1 MPNKISYTPL
11 FETRCKRFLKKF
23 PSLHSELEQLE
34 NDLIQNPLLGTHLG
48 SNLYKIRLASKDKG
62 KGKSGGFRVIT
73 YLVDETIESFEIF
86 LVIIY
91 DKSEESSIK
100 KPLLLKLIKDIFE

>member
-1 MPNKISYTPL
+1 MPNKITYTPL
-11 FETRCKRFLKKF
+11 FATRCKRFLKKF
-23 PSLHSELEQLE
+23 PSLRSELEQLE
-34 NDLIQNPLLGTHLG
+34 SDLLQNPLQGTHQG

-73 YLVDETIESFEIF
+73 YLVDETSESFEIF

-100 KPLLLKLIKDIFE
+100 KPLLLKLITDIFG